1 MQSGE
6 APSSRPGPW
15 KRPWVRRITYLI
27 ATGAVLAGVAAWT
40 VRRPFVTAWVL
51 RELDRLSV
59 AETGLPL
66 EVGDLEISLLSGKVV
81 LHRIAWGG
89 DFLRVKRIEVVADP
103 WSLQGRRPHLR
114 SCVLEEPR
122 MKLSPASLAR
132 LKLRPRPPSE
142 DPVKVQVG
150 TFTLSGGQFELP
162 EKAWGLPAGSFLF
175 SASGQGLGPNHVA
188 AVLQMDRIAVATPH
202 GGLQGRARIEAN
214 VSEALLSLKRAEL
227 DLGRNRLTA
236 SGSAA
241 FKRKELKASAEAH
254 LDLSELSEFIP
265 DSGLGGSAELKVSA
279 SGSLTDPLLELEAQG
294 RDLSS
299 SRINL
304 QAGSLKL
311 KAKGGASRI
320 QLTSL
325 DWESPEG
332 QLHAD
337 GEWRKGA
344 VARLRMAAQDLDLGP
359 AATSARI
366 GFLKEFRTSF
376 EGEAT
381 LPADLS
387 HPPRLDKL
395 AGSVRVSLARNGQP
409 AGRLALDLAE
419 GNLEV
424 SELDLKAPELD
435 LVGKGRLRLGARG
448 IENLQGSGR
457 LRTDAAE
464 VAKVLKAWNLAVLD
478 MGGRTEAQATI
489 SWDST
494 HGLSLDGTGE
504 ITTPRWQKA
513 HADKVR
519 SDVRIRGSELFVRNT
534 ELAKGDGRGW
544 GELWLDWGKV
554 KPGADTF
561 DLCYRGFR
569 LPIAEGLRA
578 ADDGKNK
585 IGDLP
590 ISGLGSAWVR
600 LRGDWEHLKL
610 TGEGLLE
617 EGRAY
622 GLRLPAGRASIEY
635 DVNADR
641 LRIPEFRLAESTTQ
655 LGEGGDPEGFLALKG
670 ALDMDLARLKWNGRI
685 TGSLDSTLLEL
696 PGPRFQASVEGRVEG
711 PWSAPFGPLNLP
723 FGWVNFSQG
732 RLFVGDQSVED
743 LRGVL
748 RFQDGRLS
756 AEVGSAGHDRPIFIL
771 DALNLGPEVRG
782 NAALRI
788 APESGDTARLA
799 QRLTGDLL
807 QNAVADIRAD
817 GILDTKGLRWQGQ
830 VQELTGYFQGF
841 TLAQTRTGTL
851 SGDTREATLD
861 LFLQGRRAVPGESA
875 EAAAKAGPTAS
886 FQLSGK
892 VPFSLEA
899 PADLKLK
906 GTGELA
912 NLKTILDHLLDL
924 EHAPGLLA
932 ELKPEGRASVDLRA
946 TGTYTDPKVDGTLDL
961 VDGKLSMKAFPHSI
975 EDVIFTLRFK
985 GRDIE
990 LSEEDPLIGSF
1001 AQGSLGLWGKAS
1013 WGLGGLSSYDFS
1025 ARLDD
1030 FSMRDVP
1037 EGFDLQGSL
1046 EANLSGN
1053 DTSGGILRG
1062 TLQAERMAYHTDI
1075 TVRDLILGGSIG
1087 AAPELSGLDPDDPL
1101 SRIDLDLDLILAQPW
1116 DFNTNLLKIK
1126 GRPEGAFKVVG
1137 TLLRPGLLGRME
1149 FLPGG
1154 RLTNLLPAG
1163 DVVLER
1169 GSIHFV
1175 DPTVVNPVINLE
1187 GRIDVPP
1194 YLVTLAINGTLDQ
1207 LNFVPTSTPSLRQDE
1222 IVAILIDPASAHS
1235 VGTSSAPTSQASLN
1249 YGLASASSGLL
1260 ATLAFA
1266 NFGETLRKTL
1276 KLDRVNPV
1284 VRTGSTGTLESSL
1297 TIGKTFEM
1305 FGSRTPIIGTYT
1317 RSGSV
1322 VTLSSQ
1328 VEWRF
1333 GNFVL
1338 QFGVSSSDTSG
1349 INPTGEIR
1357 HTWSPR

>member
-1 MQSGE
+1 MNSGE
-6 APSSRPGPW
+6 VASSRPGPW

-122 MKLSPASLAR
+122 LRLTPASLAR
-132 LKLRPRPPSE
+132 LRFRPRPPSE
-142 DPVKVQVG
+142 DPVKVQLG
-150 TFTLSGGQFELP
+150 TFSLTGGQFDLL
-162 EKAWGLPAGSFLF
+162 EKSWGLPATSFQF
-175 SASGQGLGPNHVA
+175 SANGQGLGSNHVA
-188 AVLQMDRIAVATPH
+188 AVLQLDRIAVATPH
-202 GGLQGRARIEAN
+202 ASLQGRARIEAN
-214 VSEALLSLKRAEL
+214 VSETLLFLKRAEL
-227 DLGRNRLTA
+227 DLGRSRLTV

-241 FKRKELKASAEAH
+241 FKRKELKGSGEAK
-254 LDLSELSEFIP
+254 LDLAELSGFLP
-265 DSGLGGSAELKVSA
+265 DSALTGTAELKISA
-279 SGSLTDPLLELEAQG
+279 TGSPTDPLLEVEAQG
-294 RDLSS
+294 RDLST
-299 SRINL
+299 SRFAL
-304 QAGSLKL
+304 QGGNLKL
-311 KAKGGASRI
+311 KAKGGASRV

-332 QLHAD
+332 QLHAE
-337 GEWRKGA
+337 GEWRQGA
-344 VARLRMAAQDLDLGP
+344 AARLRLAAQDLDLGP
-359 AATSARI
+359 AAAFARI
-366 GFLKEFRTSF
+366 GFLKELRTSF

-381 LPADLS
+381 LPGDLS

-395 AGSVRVSLARNGQP
+395 AGSAHLSLARNGQP
-409 AGRLALDLAE
+409 VGRLSLDLSE

-424 SELDLKAPELD
+424 AELDLKTPELD

-448 IENLQGSGR
+448 IETLQGAGR

-464 VAKVLKAWNLAVLD
+464 VAKVLKAWNLASLD

-504 ITTPRWQKA
+504 ITAPRWQKA
-513 HADKVR
+513 RADKVK
-519 SDVRIRGSELFVRNT
+519 SDVRIRGSELFVTGT
-534 ELAKGDGRGW
+534 ELVKGDGRGW

-569 LPIAEGLRA
+569 LPVAEGLRA
-578 ADDGKNK
+578 ADDGKNNV
-585 IGDLP
+585 GDLP

-622 GLRLPAGRASIEY
+622 GLRLPAGRASIDY

-641 LRIPEFRLAESTTQ
+641 LRIPEFRLAESTAQ
-655 LGEGGDPEGFLALKG
+655 LGEGDGNPEGFLALKG
-670 ALDMDLARLKWNGRI
+670 AIDLDLARQKWNGRVA
-685 TGSLDSTLLEL
+685 GSLDSTLLEL
-696 PGPRFQASVEGRVEG
+696 PGPRFQANVEGRVDG
-711 PWSAPFGPLNLP
+711 PWSAPFGPTQLP
-723 FGWVNFSQG
+723 FGWVDFSQG

-756 AEVGSAGHDRPIFIL
+756 AEVGSAGQERPILRL
-771 DALNLGPEVRG
+771 DALDLGTEVRG
-782 NAALRI
+782 DVTLRI
-788 APESGDTARLA
+788 APETGDTARLA

-807 QNAVADIRAD
+807 QNAVADLRAE

-851 SGDTREATLD
+851 TGDTREASLD
-861 LFLQGRRAVPGESA
+861 LSLQGSRAVPGEFVG
-875 EAAAKAGPTAS
+875 KGGTTAS
-886 FQLSGK
+886 FQVSGK

-932 ELKPEGRASVDLRA
+932 KLEPEGRASVDLRA

-990 LSEEDPLIGSF
+990 LSEEDPLIGTF

-1025 ARLDD
+1025 ARLDE
-1030 FSMRDVP
+1030 FSMLDVP

-1053 DTSGGILRG
+1053 DKSGGILRG

-1075 TVRDLILGGSIG
+1075 TVRDLILGGSLS
-1087 AAPELSGLDPDDPL
+1087 AAPELSGLDPDDPFA
-1101 SRIDLDLDLILAQPW
+1101 RIDLDLDLVLAQPW
-1116 DFNTNLLKIK
+1116 DFDTNLLKIK
-1126 GRPEGAFKVVG
+1126 GRPEGSFKVVG

-1175 DPTVVNPVINLE
+1175 DPTVVNPVISLE

-1194 YLVTLAINGTLDQ
+1194 YLVTMAINGTLDQ

-1235 VGTSSAPTSQASLN
+1235 VGTSSAPSSQSSLN
-1249 YGLASASSGLL
+1249 YGLASASSGLI

-1338 QFGVSSSDTSG
+1338 QFGASSSDTSG